1 MSSLAFTSS
10 APPSPRGIN
19 WSRYTFVALGT
30 IGAALLANILVYYL
44 AGLFVRYDPGF
55 PPLATVGGTIVFT
68 IVPAVV
74 AVIIYAL
81 LLRFTRTPER
91 IFTSLA
97 AVVLVVSW
105 IPDLTY
111 IPDVPG
117 ASPAQTAVLML
128 LHLVAAAV
136 IVGML
141 TRLARTSSSDNI

>member
-1 MSSLAFTSS
+1 MSSVAFT
-10 APPSPRGIN
+10 PSPPAEPQGIN
-19 WSRYTFVALGT
+19 WGRYAFVALGT
-30 IGAALLANILVYYL
+30 IGAALLANILVYFV
-44 AGLFVRYDPGF
+44 AGLFVAYNPQF
-55 PPLATVGGTIVFT
+55 LPLATVGGTIVFT

-74 AVIIYAL
+74 AVVIYAL
-81 LLRFTRTPER
+81 LLRFTRDPER

-117 ASPAQTAVLML
+117 ASTGQTAVLML
-128 LHLVAAAV
+128 MHLVAAVV

-141 TRLARTSSSDNI
+141 TRLTRAQRP